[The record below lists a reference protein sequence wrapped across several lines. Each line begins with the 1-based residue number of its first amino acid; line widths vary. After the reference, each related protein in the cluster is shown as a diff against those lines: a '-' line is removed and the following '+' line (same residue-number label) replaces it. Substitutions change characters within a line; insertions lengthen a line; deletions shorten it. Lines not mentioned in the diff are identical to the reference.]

1 MNDVDRKVHKML
13 ERINVELGK
22 LGSTATVSTGTMTT
36 EDTGEPYST
45 VEFKIGAGEY
55 LAYSSPNAVGIKTF
69 LQGALVAIQLVSG
82 DYRLKPLSEIA
93 RRMMPQ
99 SIIPRLSVENTVA
112 ADKPRCKKTCVN
124 PKTHPRFSFHR
135 NKFR

>member
-1 MNDVDRKVHKML
+1 MNDVDKKVHKML

-22 LGSTATVSTGTMTT
+22 LGSTTTVTVGQMTT
-36 EDTGEPYST
+36 EDTGELYST

-69 LQGALVAIQLVSG
+69 LQGALVAVQLVSG
-82 DYRLKPLSEIA
+82 DYRLKPLSELA

-99 SIIPRLSVENTVA
+99 SIIPRLSGENAIATTE
-112 ADKPRCKKTCVN
+112 PRHKRTRMN
-124 PKTHPRFSFHR
+124 SRIHPRFSFQR
-135 NKFR
+135 NKFK

>member
-69 LQGALVAIQLVSG
+69 LQGVLVTVQLMSG
-82 DYRLKPLSEIA
+82 NYRLKPLSELA

-99 SIIPRLSVENTVA
+99 SIIPRLSGESTVA
-112 ADKPRCKKTCVN
+112 AEGPRCKRMRMN
-124 PKTHPRFSFHR
+124 PKMHPRFSFQR
-135 NKFR
+135 NKFK

>member
-13 ERINVELGK
+13 ERINVELGN

-36 EDTGEPYST
+36 DDTGELYST

-69 LQGALVAIQLVSG
+69 LQGVLVTVQLMSG
-82 DYRLKPLSEIA
+82 NYRLKPLSELA

-99 SIIPRLSVENTVA
+99 SIIPRLSGENAIATTEPCH
-112 ADKPRCKKTCVN
+112 KRTRMNPRI
-124 PKTHPRFSFHR
+124 HPRFSFQR
-135 NKFR
+135 NKFK

>member
-69 LQGALVAIQLVSG
+69 LQGVLVAVQLISG
-82 DYRLKPLSEIA
+82 GYRLKPLSEIA

-99 SIIPRLSVENTVA
+99 SIIPRLSGESAIA
-112 ADKPRCKKTCVN
+112 ATESRHKRTRMN
-124 PKTHPRFSFHR
+124 SRTHPRFSFQR
-135 NKFR
+135 NKFK